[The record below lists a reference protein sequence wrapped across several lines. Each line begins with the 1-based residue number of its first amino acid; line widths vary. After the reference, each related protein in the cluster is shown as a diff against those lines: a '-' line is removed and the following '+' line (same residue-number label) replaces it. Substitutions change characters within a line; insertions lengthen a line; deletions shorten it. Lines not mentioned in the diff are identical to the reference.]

1 LYNYVNGVI
10 RKLKLIYKPFEPIK
24 LGRMEIRMKRIISFV
39 TVIAMLL
46 SCMAFTVPVSA
57 RAIADD
63 IDYVDA
69 LYFENAPTV
78 DGYISDAE
86 WGEYSVFVEALD
98 CATIDDNSPY
108 SRFFYNRVSATN
120 MDDYVNF
127 SYYVWLRWSEQYFY
141 IGVKVN
147 DANVHSLKNGTTN
160 TWNGDAVHTRID
172 KAGAN
177 AAVNGGNFTVT
188 ADRTKP
194 WSTNLVPDF
203 LFGYSEIAGGF
214 SEAWENNSNKGM
226 TSFSN
231 NPLGTAPC
239 VVAPAGSNY
248 SSDTQNGITT
258 YEVAIPWAYILN
270 GDFDTLTYTEYKTG
284 RNGNLQGGIGREFGM
299 SLAVL
304 DDGNDAVAG
313 WDAYMSWGSGIC
325 ETHQTEGAH
334 SASGSNAVTL
344 VATPVSQQAGYRTYD
359 PTPLLDAKFSDE
371 NIDPPEVYYDYLAG
385 DLNRDNKLHSR
396 DELSTLTYDDPADL
410 SVWGAPEYFGVITN
424 FGGDHGNVLD
434 YTDTT
439 RENGTTY
446 IDTRDGDISYLF
458 PTSYTFEFD
467 IKYTDTPV
475 VIEGYESAIYNW
487 FGGASVYA
495 YQCGYFFN
503 DSMFKVVNTNNPL
516 DVLAQYPYE
525 LKQDN
530 WYNWKFQFDNESC
543 TARLW
548 IDDLTTQEDNV
559 MAGEYG
565 SPGYT
570 CEWGTLVIN
579 TNWRYFYYSSE
590 NELENGT
597 LLLFRQMNTAVAYD
611 NVRIYSFASPVECYH
626 FNTVP
631 QHKDPTCTEEGYDRE
646 YCYDCESPIN
656 VKKIP
661 ALGHTVVIEHKDA
674 TLTEEGY
681 HKEYCS
687 VCSEILADDVLE
699 KLKVTVTVNY
709 RVADGIILE
718 TVTFENVAPD
728 GFVDI
733 ELKEYKGCTL
743 VEDDDYTEGV
753 YRVGPFSEEALTVDI
768 LYTREIAFG
777 DVNGDGTVS
786 AKDSAILKSYLAG
799 QGTDVNE
806 IGADIN
812 MDDAVDVKDANLL
825 KRILTGTYAPA

>member
-1 LYNYVNGVI
+1 
-10 RKLKLIYKPFEPIK
+10 
-24 LGRMEIRMKRIISFV
+24 MKRIISFV

-203 LFGYSEIAGGF
+203 LFGYSQIAGGF
-214 SEAWENNSNKGM
+214 SEAWENNTNKGM

-530 WYNWKFQFDNESC
+530 WYNWKFQYDNDSC
-543 TARLW
+543 NARLW
-548 IDDLTTQEDNV
+548 IDDLSTEADNV
-559 MAGEYG
+559 EAGTPG
-565 SPGYT
+565 QLGYT
-570 CEWGTLVIN
+570 NEWGTLVVN
-579 TNWRYFYYSSE
+579 SCWRYYYYSTE
-590 NELENGT
+590 KALTEGT
-597 LLLFRQMNTAVAYD
+597 LLLFRQMNTKVAYD
-611 NVRIYSFASPVECYH
+611 NVKIYNFASVGEVFVKDETPGGSVGGGTQTGPITGGGSVGTGDANKVDGLWNIPVTVAKQYLSATKLSFTVKVTDGTFEGVKGLNDGTYTVEEVAAGEYLITINN
-626 FNTVP
+626 FDQLKGLKAGDKFFDIVIKSDAETVDELASAVSVSDAYTYQNTGDGMVF
-631 QHKDPTCTEEGYDRE
+631 
-646 YCYDCESPIN
+646 I
-656 VKKIP
+656 
-661 ALGHTVVIEHKDA
+661 
-674 TLTEEGY
+674 
-681 HKEYCS
+681 
-687 VCSEILADDVLE
+687 ILAV
-699 KLKVTVTVNY
+699 VVS
-709 RVADGIILE
+709 IL
-718 TVTFENVAPD
+718 
-728 GFVDI
+728 
-733 ELKEYKGCTL
+733 GCAI
-743 VEDDDYTEGV
+743 VIGK
-753 YRVGPFSEEALTVDI
+753 R
-768 LYTREIAFG
+768 R
-777 DVNGDGTVS
+777 S
-786 AKDSAILKSYLAG
+786 A
-799 QGTDVNE
+799 V
-806 IGADIN
+806 
-812 MDDAVDVKDANLL
+812 
-825 KRILTGTYAPA
+825 R